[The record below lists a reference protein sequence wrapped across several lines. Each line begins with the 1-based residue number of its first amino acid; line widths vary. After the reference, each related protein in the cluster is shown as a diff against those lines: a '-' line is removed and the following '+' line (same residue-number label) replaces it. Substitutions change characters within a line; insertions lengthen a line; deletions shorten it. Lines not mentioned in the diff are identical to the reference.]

1 MPRRPPPPPPLPP
14 PQRVILLLLSP
25 GAQGECRHFASPQAL
40 LGPFSLAL
48 SPAAGPPQ
56 PQAGLLGEL
65 TVLLVGGHDLE
76 SESLL
81 LASRDQKHKWLL
93 QYDYGDVK
101 YDIGNIVDTIVI
113 TVWCQ
118 MDTIE

>member
-1 MPRRPPPPPPLPP
+1 MSAGILPAPRP
-14 PQRVILLLLSP
+14 
-25 GAQGECRHFASPQAL
+25 CW
-40 LGPFSLAL
+40 SLAL
-48 SPAAGPPQ
+48 RLSTAAGPSQ
-56 PQAGLLGEL
+56 PEAVPIGEL

-101 YDIGNIVDTIVI
+101 YGIGNIVDTIVI